1 MGDDVVTQ
9 QQLRASQMR
18 TERVNNQNYLLSDPD
33 VINTA
38 ESEFLN
44 LKFEYLN
51 EILTKIVNILTCCSN
66 AKKGT

>member
-1 MGDDVVTQ
+1 
-9 QQLRASQMR
+9 MR
-18 TERVNNQNYLLSDPD
+18 TGRVNNQNYLLSLPD